1 MNAYSSE
8 VITHECTCLQPITQM
23 VQDQSISAGIRV
35 QELDKSRGDGAAVLS
50 YVCLGKI
57 TS

>member
-8 VITHECTCLQPITQM
+8 VITHEFTCLQPITQT

-35 QELDKSRGDGAAVLS
+35 QELDKSRVDGAAVLF